1 MVSEH
6 PPKKGY
12 DFDTVNEQT
21 CQTYQFGAAR
31 GGGGACGRLS
41 IDASLTK
48 LFECMSLAY
57 STSVPKA
64 AEPCSIVQYSLHPKG
79 AAGHG
84 QGSQLHH
91 LPVLLLLGI
100 ILLVQF
106 IPYLCIC
113 FLVHTRT
120 LQFIFKEDKEKKKS
134 RAGNKSSAAWHLLLC
149 YCQSCGDYLSVRA
162 VVVSARQERNG
173 EPNIIGISFLLFS
186 VTSLENRI
194 GRLVSPKWKNFK
206 GLKLQWRDKIRL
218 NNAIWRAWYMQYL
231 EKRKNPVCHFVTP
244 LDGSVDVDEHRRP
257 EAIATEGKYWK
268 RRIEIVIREYHKWR
282 TYFKK
287 RLQKHKDEDLSSL
300 VRDDDVVLW
309 QKRRYGR
316 ETPVP
321 MEEGSLLDADMLMSE
336 FTDTLFSTLS
346 SHQLVSWPNSRD
358 IGHLGN
364 ADMIQPG
371 LIPLQPN
378 FDFMDTFEP
387 FQELFTPSRSSNYFP
402 SVSAVSSATT
412 DSSSHSSQSP
422 VLPSGSL
429 PSTLPAENISDGLIP
444 SSVPAPVIP
453 DVVAD
458 QCSSIRSEGSF
469 IQPADFP
476 PDSSLSGPQ
485 TFMSV
490 FQPPLPLLQ
499 PTSGQQQ
506 SPLPAVPLS
515 SSPSPAPAAFAAP
528 ETAKFLCESS
538 VITHTA
544 SATLTHNA
552 PATTFSQ
559 SQSQGL
565 VLATQQPGAGVP
577 CNLAFQTAVVQGQQP
592 RPQLQSQLTFALPK
606 PVPLATAGTRPKQSQ
621 KIVPAPKLETVSL
634 LVKNAFITPAAFQG
648 QSRAVIVTPAPLKRE
663 GILTPATS
671 QSNVAIA
678 PAGIVRK
685 LEGAQ
690 GAHLSTAILK
700 NMPWAPG
707 VTEFRSN
714 ILVGPAQRAPSSQQS
729 QSTVSHLFPPS
740 VVQDVLVKGEH
751 IPSHCCSSQVPS
763 PTPSKLESCKLSL
776 PCTWKCVCWS
786 VPWAGSGGKCLE
798 VSPSCPRPL
807 ETNRGAQQD
816 NGITACASN
825 IPLLKYVFVKG
836 LLHLA
841 IQDVSCRE
849 CQNSGQASP
858 CTSEQSP
865 SPQSPQSSCSGKPAT
880 DPTMA
885 AFKNRRMKHL
895 SEQKRRFNIKI
906 GFSALNSLVS
916 ANSKLISH
924 AITLQKTVEYIAK
937 LQQERAQ
944 MQEETRRLRE
954 EIEELNAT
962 ILSCQQQLPAT
973 GVPVTRQRFDHMR
986 KLFDDYVRSRT
997 LQNWKFWIF
1006 SIIIK
1011 PLFESFNGMVSTTS
1025 FKDLN
1030 DTALA
1035 WLDQHCSLPVLRPMV
1050 LNTLWHLSRS
1060 TSILSDPSRLP
1071 DQAREAV
1078 AKGWRTHQALPAQ
1091 APPVS
1096 ALYKGFSPSPETLF
1110 RALALPCSEVQV
1122 MQRCQNVWVP
1132 LQCCAVLLSHEKKN
1146 TKLSVNPVHRG
1157 MCCSRGKNT
1166 SDFMKQN
1173 VLFILF
1179 SGIQFHVFYLNK
1191 AISNHTDLQSVLC
1204 FFVFFLL
1211 LLFAFCLK
1219 NLKGFARPDLYGKLM
1234 FSMKYKTL
1242 DLTYNLK
1249 FVAHVKT
1256 CVPVTEAT
1264 KFQVSAKEW
1273 CAKS

>member
-1 MVSEH
+1 MIR
-6 PPKKGY
+6 
-12 DFDTVNEQT
+12 
-21 CQTYQFGAAR
+21 C
-31 GGGGACGRLS
+31 
-41 IDASLTK
+41 
-48 LFECMSLAY
+48 LFC
-57 STSVPKA
+57 
-64 AEPCSIVQYSLHPKG
+64 CS
-79 AAGHG
+79 
-84 QGSQLHH
+84 
-91 LPVLLLLGI
+91 
-100 ILLVQF
+100 
-106 IPYLCIC
+106 
-113 FLVHTRT
+113 
-120 LQFIFKEDKEKKKS
+120 
-134 RAGNKSSAAWHLLLC
+134 
-149 YCQSCGDYLSVRA
+149 
-162 VVVSARQERNG
+162 
-173 EPNIIGISFLLFS
+173 
-186 VTSLENRI
+186 

-412 DSSSHSSQSP
+412 DSNSHSSQSP

-429 PSTLPAENISDGLIP
+429 PSTLPAGNISDGLIP

-458 QCSSIRSEGSF
+458 QCSSIRSEESF

-490 FQPPLPLLQ
+490 FPTSLPLLQ
-499 PTSGQQQ
+499 PTSAQHQ

-515 SSPSPAPAAFAAP
+515 SSLSPAPAAFAAP
-528 ETAKFLCESS
+528 ETPKFGLCEST

-559 SQSQGL
+559 SQSV

-577 CNLAFQTAVVQGQQP
+577 CNLAFQTAVVQGQP
-592 RPQLQSQLTFALPK
+592 RPQVQSQLTFALPK
-606 PVPLATAGTRPKQSQ
+606 PVPLASAGTRPKQSQ

-634 LVKNAFITPAAFQG
+634 LVKNAFITPG
-648 QSRAVIVTPAPLKRE
+648 R
-663 GILTPATS
+663 
-671 QSNVAIA
+671 
-678 PAGIVRK
+678 
-685 LEGAQ
+685 
-690 GAHLSTAILK
+690 
-700 NMPWAPG
+700 
-707 VTEFRSN
+707 
-714 ILVGPAQRAPSSQQS
+714 
-729 QSTVSHLFPPS
+729 
-740 VVQDVLVKGEH
+740 D
-751 IPSHCCSSQVPS
+751 
-763 PTPSKLESCKLSL
+763 
-776 PCTWKCVCWS
+776 
-786 VPWAGSGGKCLE
+786 
-798 VSPSCPRPL
+798 
-807 ETNRGAQQD
+807 
-816 NGITACASN
+816 
-825 IPLLKYVFVKG
+825 
-836 LLHLA
+836 
-841 IQDVSCRE
+841 

-865 SPQSPQSSCSGKPAT
+865 SPQSPQNSCSGKSAT

-885 AFKNRRMKHL
+885 AFKNRRMRHL

-916 ANSKLISH
+916 ANSKSISH

-937 LQQERAQ
+937 LQQERTQ

-973 GVPVTRQRFDHMR
+973 GVPVTRQRFDHMKR
-986 KLFDDYVRSRT
+986 LFDEYVRSRT

-1030 DTALA
+1030 ETALA
-1035 WLDQHCSLPVLRPMV
+1035 WLDQHCTLPILRPMV
-1050 LNTLWHLSRS
+1050 LNTLRHLSRT
-1060 TSILSDPSRLP
+1060 TSILTDPSQLP
-1071 DQAREAV
+1071 EQAREAV
-1078 AKGWRTHQALPAQ
+1078 MKVNKRAG
-1091 APPVS
+1091 
-1096 ALYKGFSPSPETLF
+1096 ET
-1110 RALALPCSEVQV
+1110 
-1122 MQRCQNVWVP
+1122 
-1132 LQCCAVLLSHEKKN
+1132 
-1146 TKLSVNPVHRG
+1146 
-1157 MCCSRGKNT
+1157 
-1166 SDFMKQN
+1166 
-1173 VLFILF
+1173 
-1179 SGIQFHVFYLNK
+1179 
-1191 AISNHTDLQSVLC
+1191 
-1204 FFVFFLL
+1204 
-1211 LLFAFCLK
+1211 
-1219 NLKGFARPDLYGKLM
+1219 
-1234 FSMKYKTL
+1234 
-1242 DLTYNLK
+1242 
-1249 FVAHVKT
+1249 
-1256 CVPVTEAT
+1256 
-1264 KFQVSAKEW
+1264 
-1273 CAKS
+1273 

>member
-1 MVSEH
+1 MAADVFMRPARLIGAAGPLSPRTEPDEDSSDTDDGGASPGGGRRCGPRRGQPPGPQIIHSGHFMVSSPHSEH

-31 GGGGACGRLS
+31 GGGGAGGRLS

-57 STSVPKA
+57 SGK
-64 AEPCSIVQYSLHPKG
+64 
-79 AAGHG
+79 
-84 QGSQLHH
+84 
-91 LPVLLLLGI
+91 
-100 ILLVQF
+100 
-106 IPYLCIC
+106 
-113 FLVHTRT
+113 
-120 LQFIFKEDKEKKKS
+120 
-134 RAGNKSSAAWHLLLC
+134 
-149 YCQSCGDYLSVRA
+149 
-162 VVVSARQERNG
+162 
-173 EPNIIGISFLLFS
+173 
-186 VTSLENRI
+186 
-194 GRLVSPKWKNFK
+194 LVSPKWKNFK

-358 IGHLGN
+358 IAHLGN

-387 FQELFTPSRSSNYFP
+387 FQDLFTPSRSNNYFP
-402 SVSAVSSATT
+402 SASAVNSATT
-412 DSSSHSSQSP
+412 DSSNHSSQSP

-429 PSTLPAENISDGLIP
+429 PNTLPAGNISDGLIT

-453 DVVAD
+453 DVGAD
-458 QCSSIRSEGSF
+458 QGLNIKSEGSF
-469 IQPADFP
+469 IQPADYT

-485 TFMSV
+485 TFMPV
-490 FQPPLPLLQ
+490 FQTPLPLLQ
-499 PTSGQQQ
+499 PATQQHQ
-506 SPLPAVPLS
+506 SPLPAVPLNS
-515 SSPSPAPAAFAAP
+515 NISSPPAPFAAP
-528 ETAKFLCESS
+528 ETQKFGLSEST

-559 SQSQGL
+559 SQNL

-577 CNLAFQTAVVQGQQP
+577 CNMAFQTTVLQGQP
-592 RPQLQSQLTFALPK
+592 WPQLQSQLTFALLK
-606 PVPLATAGTRPKQSQ
+606 AVPLASAGTRPKQSK
-621 KIVPAPKLETVSL
+621 KIVPAPKPENVSL
-634 LVKNAFITPAAFQG
+634 LKNAFITPAAFQG

-678 PAGIVRK
+678 PAGIVR
-685 LEGAQ
+685 
-690 GAHLSTAILK
+690 
-700 NMPWAPG
+700 APG

-714 ILVGPAQRAPSSQQS
+714 ILVGPAQRAPSSQQT
-729 QSTVSHLFPPS
+729 QSTVSHLFSPS
-740 VVQDVLVKGEH
+740 VVQDVLVKGEQ
-751 IPSHCCSSQVPS
+751 IPSHSSSSQVPS
-763 PTPSKLESCKLSL
+763 PTP
-776 PCTWKCVCWS
+776 
-786 VPWAGSGGKCLE
+786 
-798 VSPSCPRPL
+798 
-807 ETNRGAQQD
+807 NRD
-816 NGITACASN
+816 
-825 IPLLKYVFVKG
+825 
-836 LLHLA
+836 
-841 IQDVSCRE
+841 

-865 SPQSPQSSCSGKPAT
+865 SPQSPQNSCSGKPAT
-880 DPTMA
+880 DPNMA
-885 AFKNRRMKHL
+885 AFKNRRMKHI

-906 GFSALNSLVS
+906 GFSTLNSLVS
-916 ANSKLISH
+916 TNSKSISH
-924 AITLQKTVEYIAK
+924 AIMLQKTVEYIAK
-937 LQQERAQ
+937 LQQERTQ

-954 EIEELNAT
+954 EIEELNAA
-962 ILSCQQQLPAT
+962 IISCQQQLPAT
-973 GVPVTRQRFDHMR
+973 GAPVTRQRFDHMKR
-986 KLFDDYVRSRT
+986 MFDEYVRSRT

-1011 PLFESFNGMVSTTS
+1011 PLFESFNGMVSSTS

-1030 DTALA
+1030 QTAMA
-1035 WLDQHCSLPVLRPMV
+1035 WVDQHCSLPVLRPMV
-1050 LNTLWHLSRS
+1050 LNTLRHLSTT
-1060 TSILSDPSRLP
+1060 TSVLSDPSRLP
-1071 DQAREAV
+1071 EQAAEAV
-1078 AKGWRTHQALPAQ
+1078 NKMNKTAD
-1091 APPVS
+1091 
-1096 ALYKGFSPSPETLF
+1096 ET
-1110 RALALPCSEVQV
+1110 
-1122 MQRCQNVWVP
+1122 
-1132 LQCCAVLLSHEKKN
+1132 
-1146 TKLSVNPVHRG
+1146 
-1157 MCCSRGKNT
+1157 
-1166 SDFMKQN
+1166 
-1173 VLFILF
+1173 
-1179 SGIQFHVFYLNK
+1179 
-1191 AISNHTDLQSVLC
+1191 
-1204 FFVFFLL
+1204 
-1211 LLFAFCLK
+1211 
-1219 NLKGFARPDLYGKLM
+1219 
-1234 FSMKYKTL
+1234 
-1242 DLTYNLK
+1242 
-1249 FVAHVKT
+1249 
-1256 CVPVTEAT
+1256 
-1264 KFQVSAKEW
+1264 
-1273 CAKS
+1273 

>member
-1 MVSEH
+1 MAADVFMRPARLLGAAGPLSPRTEPDEDSSDTDDGGASPGGGRRCGPRRGQPPGPQIIHSGHFMVSSPHSEH

-31 GGGGACGRLS
+31 GGGGAGGRLS

-57 STSVPKA
+57 SGK
-64 AEPCSIVQYSLHPKG
+64 
-79 AAGHG
+79 
-84 QGSQLHH
+84 
-91 LPVLLLLGI
+91 
-100 ILLVQF
+100 
-106 IPYLCIC
+106 
-113 FLVHTRT
+113 
-120 LQFIFKEDKEKKKS
+120 
-134 RAGNKSSAAWHLLLC
+134 
-149 YCQSCGDYLSVRA
+149 
-162 VVVSARQERNG
+162 
-173 EPNIIGISFLLFS
+173 
-186 VTSLENRI
+186 
-194 GRLVSPKWKNFK
+194 LVSPKWKNFK

-358 IGHLGN
+358 IAHLGN

-387 FQELFTPSRSSNYFP
+387 FQDLFTPSRSSNYFP

-412 DSSSHSSQSP
+412 DSTNHSSQSP

-429 PSTLPAENISDGLIP
+429 PNTLPAGNISDGLIA

-453 DVVAD
+453 DVGTD
-458 QCSSIRSEGSF
+458 QCSSIRSGGSF
-469 IQPADFP
+469 IQPADFT

-485 TFMSV
+485 TFMPV
-490 FQPPLPLLQ
+490 FQTPLPLLQ
-499 PTSGQQQ
+499 PATQQHQ
-506 SPLPAVPLS
+506 SPLPAVPLNS
-515 SSPSPAPAAFAAP
+515 SLSSPPAAFPAP
-528 ETAKFLCESS
+528 ETQKFGLCEST

-559 SQSQGL
+559 SQNL

-577 CNLAFQTAVVQGQQP
+577 CNLAFQTTVLQGQP

-606 PVPLATAGTRPKQSQ
+606 AVPLASAGTRPKQSQ
-621 KIVPAPKLETVSL
+621 NTVPAPKPETVSL
-634 LVKNAFITPAAFQG
+634 LLKNAFITPG
-648 QSRAVIVTPAPLKRE
+648 R
-663 GILTPATS
+663 
-671 QSNVAIA
+671 
-678 PAGIVRK
+678 
-685 LEGAQ
+685 
-690 GAHLSTAILK
+690 
-700 NMPWAPG
+700 
-707 VTEFRSN
+707 
-714 ILVGPAQRAPSSQQS
+714 
-729 QSTVSHLFPPS
+729 
-740 VVQDVLVKGEH
+740 D
-751 IPSHCCSSQVPS
+751 
-763 PTPSKLESCKLSL
+763 
-776 PCTWKCVCWS
+776 
-786 VPWAGSGGKCLE
+786 
-798 VSPSCPRPL
+798 
-807 ETNRGAQQD
+807 
-816 NGITACASN
+816 
-825 IPLLKYVFVKG
+825 
-836 LLHLA
+836 
-841 IQDVSCRE
+841 

-865 SPQSPQSSCSGKPAT
+865 SPQSPQNSCSGKPAT
-880 DPTMA
+880 DPNMA
-885 AFKNRRMKHL
+885 AFKNRRMKHI

-906 GFSALNSLVS
+906 GFSTLNSLVS
-916 ANSKLISH
+916 ANSKWISH
-924 AITLQKTVEYIAK
+924 AITLQKSVEYIAK
-937 LQQERAQ
+937 LQQERTQ

-962 ILSCQQQLPAT
+962 IISCQQQLPAT
-973 GVPVTRQRFDHMR
+973 GVPITRQRSDHMR
-986 KLFDDYVRSRT
+986 RMFDEYVRSRT

-1030 DTALA
+1030 QTAMA

-1050 LNTLWHLSRS
+1050 LNTLRHLSTT
-1060 TSILSDPSRLP
+1060 TSILSDPSCLP
-1071 DQAREAV
+1071 EQATEAV
-1078 AKGWRTHQALPAQ
+1078 NKMNKTAG
-1091 APPVS
+1091 
-1096 ALYKGFSPSPETLF
+1096 ET
-1110 RALALPCSEVQV
+1110 
-1122 MQRCQNVWVP
+1122 
-1132 LQCCAVLLSHEKKN
+1132 
-1146 TKLSVNPVHRG
+1146 
-1157 MCCSRGKNT
+1157 
-1166 SDFMKQN
+1166 
-1173 VLFILF
+1173 
-1179 SGIQFHVFYLNK
+1179 
-1191 AISNHTDLQSVLC
+1191 
-1204 FFVFFLL
+1204 
-1211 LLFAFCLK
+1211 
-1219 NLKGFARPDLYGKLM
+1219 
-1234 FSMKYKTL
+1234 
-1242 DLTYNLK
+1242 
-1249 FVAHVKT
+1249 
-1256 CVPVTEAT
+1256 
-1264 KFQVSAKEW
+1264 
-1273 CAKS
+1273 

>member
-1 MVSEH
+1 MH
-6 PPKKGY
+6 P
-12 DFDTVNEQT
+12 
-21 CQTYQFGAAR
+21 GAW
-31 GGGGACGRLS
+31 
-41 IDASLTK
+41 
-48 LFECMSLAY
+48 
-57 STSVPKA
+57 
-64 AEPCSIVQYSLHPKG
+64 
-79 AAGHG
+79 
-84 QGSQLHH
+84 
-91 LPVLLLLGI
+91 LPVLLSLGTFCAAPAFPQAVGAAV
-100 ILLVQF
+100 LA
-106 IPYLCIC
+106 CTEGERKTESRMIC
-113 FLVHTRT
+113 
-120 LQFIFKEDKEKKKS
+120 
-134 RAGNKSSAAWHLLLC
+134 C
-149 YCQSCGDYLSVRA
+149 
-162 VVVSARQERNG
+162 
-173 EPNIIGISFLLFS
+173 LFCCS
-186 VTSLENRI
+186 

-387 FQELFTPSRSSNYFP
+387 FQ
-402 SVSAVSSATT
+402 
-412 DSSSHSSQSP
+412 
-422 VLPSGSL
+422 G
-429 PSTLPAENISDGLIP
+429 NISDGLIP

-458 QCSSIRSEGSF
+458 QCSSIRSGGSF
-469 IQPADFP
+469 IQPPDFP

-499 PTSGQQQ
+499 ATSTQQP

-515 SSPSPAPAAFAAP
+515 SSLSPAPAAFAAP
-528 ETAKFLCESS
+528 ETPKFGLCESS

-559 SQSQGL
+559 SQSQSL
-565 VLATQQPGAGVP
+565 VLATQQPGAGMP
-577 CNLAFQTAVVQGQQP
+577 CNLAFQTAVVQGQP

-606 PVPLATAGTRPKQSQ
+606 PVPLASAGTRPKQSQ

-634 LVKNAFITPAAFQG
+634 VVKNAFITPAAFQG

-678 PAGIVRK
+678 PAGIVR
-685 LEGAQ
+685 
-690 GAHLSTAILK
+690 
-700 NMPWAPG
+700 APG

-751 IPSHCCSSQVPS
+751 IPSHCSSSQVPS
-763 PTPSKLESCKLSL
+763 PTPS
-776 PCTWKCVCWS
+776 
-786 VPWAGSGGKCLE
+786 
-798 VSPSCPRPL
+798 R
-807 ETNRGAQQD
+807 D
-816 NGITACASN
+816 
-825 IPLLKYVFVKG
+825 
-836 LLHLA
+836 
-841 IQDVSCRE
+841 

-865 SPQSPQSSCSGKPAT
+865 SPQSPQNSCSGKPAT
-880 DPTMA
+880 DPAVA
-885 AFKNRRMKHL
+885 ALKNRRMRHL
-895 SEQKRRFNIKI
+895 SEQKRRSNIKI

-916 ANSKLISH
+916 ANSKSISH

-937 LQQERAQ
+937 LQQERSQ

-973 GVPVTRQRFDHMR
+973 GVPVTRQRFDNMR
-986 KLFDDYVRSRT
+986 KMFDEYVRSRT

-1011 PLFESFNGMVSTTS
+1011 PLFESFNGMVSTAS

-1030 DTALA
+1030 ETALA

-1050 LNTLWHLSRS
+1050 LNTLRQLSRS
-1060 TSILSDPSRLP
+1060 TSILSDPLRLP
-1071 DQAREAV
+1071 EQAREAV
-1078 AKGWRTHQALPAQ
+1078 VKVNKRAG
-1091 APPVS
+1091 
-1096 ALYKGFSPSPETLF
+1096 ET
-1110 RALALPCSEVQV
+1110 
-1122 MQRCQNVWVP
+1122 
-1132 LQCCAVLLSHEKKN
+1132 
-1146 TKLSVNPVHRG
+1146 
-1157 MCCSRGKNT
+1157 
-1166 SDFMKQN
+1166 
-1173 VLFILF
+1173 
-1179 SGIQFHVFYLNK
+1179 
-1191 AISNHTDLQSVLC
+1191 
-1204 FFVFFLL
+1204 
-1211 LLFAFCLK
+1211 
-1219 NLKGFARPDLYGKLM
+1219 
-1234 FSMKYKTL
+1234 
-1242 DLTYNLK
+1242 
-1249 FVAHVKT
+1249 
-1256 CVPVTEAT
+1256 
-1264 KFQVSAKEW
+1264 
-1273 CAKS
+1273 

>member
-1 MVSEH
+1 MAADVFMRPARLLGAAGPLSPRTEPDEDSSDTDDGGASPGGGRRCGPRRGQPPGPQIIHSGHFMVSSPHSEH

-31 GGGGACGRLS
+31 GGGGAGGRLS

-57 STSVPKA
+57 S
-64 AEPCSIVQYSLHPKG
+64 
-79 AAGHG
+79 
-84 QGSQLHH
+84 
-91 LPVLLLLGI
+91 
-100 ILLVQF
+100 
-106 IPYLCIC
+106 
-113 FLVHTRT
+113 
-120 LQFIFKEDKEKKKS
+120 
-134 RAGNKSSAAWHLLLC
+134 
-149 YCQSCGDYLSVRA
+149 
-162 VVVSARQERNG
+162 
-173 EPNIIGISFLLFS
+173 
-186 VTSLENRI
+186 

-412 DSSSHSSQSP
+412 DSNSHSSQSP

-429 PSTLPAENISDGLIP
+429 PSTLPAGNISDGLIP

-458 QCSSIRSEGSF
+458 QCSSIRSEESF

-490 FQPPLPLLQ
+490 FPTSLPLLQ
-499 PTSGQQQ
+499 PTGAQHQ

-515 SSPSPAPAAFAAP
+515 SSLSPAPAAFAAP
-528 ETAKFLCESS
+528 ETPKFGLCEST

-559 SQSQGL
+559 SQSV

-577 CNLAFQTAVVQGQQP
+577 CNLAFQTAVVQGQP
-592 RPQLQSQLTFALPK
+592 RPQVQSQLTFALPK
-606 PVPLATAGTRPKQSQ
+606 PVPLASAGTRPKQSQ

-634 LVKNAFITPAAFQG
+634 LVKNAFITPG
-648 QSRAVIVTPAPLKRE
+648 R
-663 GILTPATS
+663 
-671 QSNVAIA
+671 
-678 PAGIVRK
+678 
-685 LEGAQ
+685 
-690 GAHLSTAILK
+690 
-700 NMPWAPG
+700 
-707 VTEFRSN
+707 
-714 ILVGPAQRAPSSQQS
+714 
-729 QSTVSHLFPPS
+729 
-740 VVQDVLVKGEH
+740 D
-751 IPSHCCSSQVPS
+751 
-763 PTPSKLESCKLSL
+763 
-776 PCTWKCVCWS
+776 
-786 VPWAGSGGKCLE
+786 
-798 VSPSCPRPL
+798 
-807 ETNRGAQQD
+807 
-816 NGITACASN
+816 
-825 IPLLKYVFVKG
+825 
-836 LLHLA
+836 
-841 IQDVSCRE
+841 

-865 SPQSPQSSCSGKPAT
+865 SPQSPQNSCSGKSAT

-885 AFKNRRMKHL
+885 AFKNRRMRHL

-916 ANSKLISH
+916 ANSKSISH

-937 LQQERAQ
+937 LQQERTQ

-973 GVPVTRQRFDHMR
+973 GVPVTRQRFDHM
-986 KLFDDYVRSRT
+986 KSLFDEYVRSRT

-1030 DTALA
+1030 ETALA
-1035 WLDQHCSLPVLRPMV
+1035 WLDQHCSLPILRPMV
-1050 LNTLWHLSRS
+1050 LNTLRHLSRT
-1060 TSILSDPSRLP
+1060 TSILTDPSQLP
-1071 DQAREAV
+1071 EQAREAV
-1078 AKGWRTHQALPAQ
+1078 MKVNKRAG
-1091 APPVS
+1091 
-1096 ALYKGFSPSPETLF
+1096 ET
-1110 RALALPCSEVQV
+1110 
-1122 MQRCQNVWVP
+1122 
-1132 LQCCAVLLSHEKKN
+1132 
-1146 TKLSVNPVHRG
+1146 
-1157 MCCSRGKNT
+1157 
-1166 SDFMKQN
+1166 
-1173 VLFILF
+1173 
-1179 SGIQFHVFYLNK
+1179 
-1191 AISNHTDLQSVLC
+1191 
-1204 FFVFFLL
+1204 
-1211 LLFAFCLK
+1211 
-1219 NLKGFARPDLYGKLM
+1219 
-1234 FSMKYKTL
+1234 
-1242 DLTYNLK
+1242 
-1249 FVAHVKT
+1249 
-1256 CVPVTEAT
+1256 
-1264 KFQVSAKEW
+1264 
-1273 CAKS
+1273 

>member
-1 MVSEH
+1 MAADVFMRPARLLGAAGPLSPRTEPDEDSSDTDDGGASPGGGRRCGPRRGQPPGPQIIHSGHFMVSSPHSEH

-31 GGGGACGRLS
+31 GGGGAGGRLS

-57 STSVPKA
+57 S
-64 AEPCSIVQYSLHPKG
+64 
-79 AAGHG
+79 
-84 QGSQLHH
+84 
-91 LPVLLLLGI
+91 
-100 ILLVQF
+100 
-106 IPYLCIC
+106 
-113 FLVHTRT
+113 
-120 LQFIFKEDKEKKKS
+120 
-134 RAGNKSSAAWHLLLC
+134 
-149 YCQSCGDYLSVRA
+149 
-162 VVVSARQERNG
+162 
-173 EPNIIGISFLLFS
+173 
-186 VTSLENRI
+186 

-257 EAIATEGKYWK
+257 E
-268 RRIEIVIREYHKWR
+268 
-282 TYFKK
+282 
-287 RLQKHKDEDLSSL
+287 LQKHKDEDLSSL

-429 PSTLPAENISDGLIP
+429 PSTLPAESISDELIP

-453 DVVAD
+453 DVVAG
-458 QCSSIRSEGSF
+458 QCSSIRSGGSF

-490 FQPPLPLLQ
+490 FQPALPLLQ
-499 PTSGQQQ
+499 PAGAQPQ

-528 ETAKFLCESS
+528 ETPKFLCESS

-559 SQSQGL
+559 SQSQSL

-577 CNLAFQTAVVQGQQP
+577 CNLAFQSAVVQGQP
-592 RPQLQSQLTFALPK
+592 RPQLTFALPK
-606 PVPLATAGTRPKQSQ
+606 PVPLASAGTRPKQSQ

-678 PAGIVRK
+678 PAGIVR
-685 LEGAQ
+685 
-690 GAHLSTAILK
+690 
-700 NMPWAPG
+700 APG

-763 PTPSKLESCKLSL
+763 PTPS
-776 PCTWKCVCWS
+776 
-786 VPWAGSGGKCLE
+786 
-798 VSPSCPRPL
+798 R
-807 ETNRGAQQD
+807 D
-816 NGITACASN
+816 
-825 IPLLKYVFVKG
+825 
-836 LLHLA
+836 
-841 IQDVSCRE
+841 

-937 LQQERAQ
+937 LQQERTQ

-973 GVPVTRQRFDHMR
+973 GVPVTRQRFDHMK
-986 KLFDDYVRSRT
+986 KLFDEYVRSRT

-1071 DQAREAV
+1071 EQAREAV
-1078 AKGWRTHQALPAQ
+1078 AKVNKRAG
-1091 APPVS
+1091 
-1096 ALYKGFSPSPETLF
+1096 ET
-1110 RALALPCSEVQV
+1110 
-1122 MQRCQNVWVP
+1122 
-1132 LQCCAVLLSHEKKN
+1132 
-1146 TKLSVNPVHRG
+1146 
-1157 MCCSRGKNT
+1157 
-1166 SDFMKQN
+1166 
-1173 VLFILF
+1173 
-1179 SGIQFHVFYLNK
+1179 
-1191 AISNHTDLQSVLC
+1191 
-1204 FFVFFLL
+1204 
-1211 LLFAFCLK
+1211 
-1219 NLKGFARPDLYGKLM
+1219 
-1234 FSMKYKTL
+1234 
-1242 DLTYNLK
+1242 
-1249 FVAHVKT
+1249 
-1256 CVPVTEAT
+1256 
-1264 KFQVSAKEW
+1264 
-1273 CAKS
+1273 

>member
-1 MVSEH
+1 MAADVFMRPARLLGAAGPLSPRTEPDEDSSDTDDGGASPGGGRRCGPRRGQPPGPQIIHSGHFMVSSPHSEH

-31 GGGGACGRLS
+31 GGGGAGGRLS

-57 STSVPKA
+57 S
-64 AEPCSIVQYSLHPKG
+64 
-79 AAGHG
+79 
-84 QGSQLHH
+84 
-91 LPVLLLLGI
+91 
-100 ILLVQF
+100 
-106 IPYLCIC
+106 
-113 FLVHTRT
+113 
-120 LQFIFKEDKEKKKS
+120 
-134 RAGNKSSAAWHLLLC
+134 
-149 YCQSCGDYLSVRA
+149 
-162 VVVSARQERNG
+162 
-173 EPNIIGISFLLFS
+173 
-186 VTSLENRI
+186 

-429 PSTLPAENISDGLIP
+429 PSTLPAGNISDGLIP

-458 QCSSIRSEGSF
+458 QCSSIRSGGSF

-490 FQPPLPLLQ
+490 FPTPLPLLQ
-499 PTSGQQQ
+499 PPSAQQP

-515 SSPSPAPAAFAAP
+515 SSLSPAPAAFAAP
-528 ETAKFLCESS
+528 ETPKFGLCESS

-559 SQSQGL
+559 SQSQSL

-577 CNLAFQTAVVQGQQP
+577 CNLAFQTAVVQGQP

-606 PVPLATAGTRPKQSQ
+606 PVPLASAGTRPKQSQ

-634 LVKNAFITPAAFQG
+634 VVKNAFITPG
-648 QSRAVIVTPAPLKRE
+648 R
-663 GILTPATS
+663 
-671 QSNVAIA
+671 
-678 PAGIVRK
+678 
-685 LEGAQ
+685 
-690 GAHLSTAILK
+690 
-700 NMPWAPG
+700 
-707 VTEFRSN
+707 
-714 ILVGPAQRAPSSQQS
+714 
-729 QSTVSHLFPPS
+729 
-740 VVQDVLVKGEH
+740 D
-751 IPSHCCSSQVPS
+751 
-763 PTPSKLESCKLSL
+763 
-776 PCTWKCVCWS
+776 
-786 VPWAGSGGKCLE
+786 
-798 VSPSCPRPL
+798 
-807 ETNRGAQQD
+807 
-816 NGITACASN
+816 
-825 IPLLKYVFVKG
+825 
-836 LLHLA
+836 
-841 IQDVSCRE
+841 

-865 SPQSPQSSCSGKPAT
+865 SPQSPQNSCSGKPAT
-880 DPTMA
+880 DPAVA
-885 AFKNRRMKHL
+885 ALKNRRMRHL
-895 SEQKRRFNIKI
+895 SEQKRRSNIKI

-916 ANSKLISH
+916 ANSKSISH

-937 LQQERAQ
+937 LQQERSQ

-986 KLFDDYVRSRT
+986 KMFDEYVRSRT

-1030 DTALA
+1030 ETALA

-1050 LNTLWHLSRS
+1050 LNTLRQLSRS
-1060 TSILSDPSRLP
+1060 TSILSDPLRLP
-1071 DQAREAV
+1071 EQAREAV
-1078 AKGWRTHQALPAQ
+1078 TKVNKRAG
-1091 APPVS
+1091 
-1096 ALYKGFSPSPETLF
+1096 ET
-1110 RALALPCSEVQV
+1110 
-1122 MQRCQNVWVP
+1122 
-1132 LQCCAVLLSHEKKN
+1132 
-1146 TKLSVNPVHRG
+1146 
-1157 MCCSRGKNT
+1157 
-1166 SDFMKQN
+1166 
-1173 VLFILF
+1173 
-1179 SGIQFHVFYLNK
+1179 
-1191 AISNHTDLQSVLC
+1191 
-1204 FFVFFLL
+1204 
-1211 LLFAFCLK
+1211 
-1219 NLKGFARPDLYGKLM
+1219 
-1234 FSMKYKTL
+1234 
-1242 DLTYNLK
+1242 
-1249 FVAHVKT
+1249 
-1256 CVPVTEAT
+1256 
-1264 KFQVSAKEW
+1264 
-1273 CAKS
+1273 

>member
-1 MVSEH
+1 MVSSPHSEH

-57 STSVPKA
+57 S
-64 AEPCSIVQYSLHPKG
+64 
-79 AAGHG
+79 
-84 QGSQLHH
+84 
-91 LPVLLLLGI
+91 
-100 ILLVQF
+100 
-106 IPYLCIC
+106 
-113 FLVHTRT
+113 
-120 LQFIFKEDKEKKKS
+120 
-134 RAGNKSSAAWHLLLC
+134 
-149 YCQSCGDYLSVRA
+149 
-162 VVVSARQERNG
+162 
-173 EPNIIGISFLLFS
+173 
-186 VTSLENRI
+186 

-300 VRDDDVVLW
+300 VRDDDVVLR
-309 QKRRYGR
+309 QERRYGR

-412 DSSSHSSQSP
+412 ENRSHSSQSP

-429 PSTLPAENISDGLIP
+429 PSTLPAESISDGLIP

-458 QCSSIRSEGSF
+458 QCSSIRSGGSF

-544 SATLTHNA
+544 SDTLTHNA

-559 SQSQGL
+559 SQSQSL

-634 LVKNAFITPAAFQG
+634 LVKNAFITPG
-648 QSRAVIVTPAPLKRE
+648 
-663 GILTPATS
+663 
-671 QSNVAIA
+671 
-678 PAGIVRK
+678 
-685 LEGAQ
+685 
-690 GAHLSTAILK
+690 
-700 NMPWAPG
+700 
-707 VTEFRSN
+707 
-714 ILVGPAQRAPSSQQS
+714 
-729 QSTVSHLFPPS
+729 
-740 VVQDVLVKGEH
+740 
-751 IPSHCCSSQVPS
+751 
-763 PTPSKLESCKLSL
+763 
-776 PCTWKCVCWS
+776 
-786 VPWAGSGGKCLE
+786 
-798 VSPSCPRPL
+798 
-807 ETNRGAQQD
+807 
-816 NGITACASN
+816 
-825 IPLLKYVFVKG
+825 
-836 LLHLA
+836 
-841 IQDVSCRE
+841 RE

-973 GVPVTRQRFDHMR
+973 GVPVTRQRFDHMK

-1071 DQAREAV
+1071 EQAREAV
-1078 AKGWRTHQALPAQ
+1078 AK
-1091 APPVS
+1091 VN
-1096 ALYKGFSPSPETLF
+1096 K
-1110 RALALPCSEVQV
+1110 RAGD
-1122 MQRCQNVWVP
+1122 
-1132 LQCCAVLLSHEKKN
+1132 
-1146 TKLSVNPVHRG
+1146 T
-1157 MCCSRGKNT
+1157 
-1166 SDFMKQN
+1166 
-1173 VLFILF
+1173 
-1179 SGIQFHVFYLNK
+1179 
-1191 AISNHTDLQSVLC
+1191 
-1204 FFVFFLL
+1204 
-1211 LLFAFCLK
+1211 
-1219 NLKGFARPDLYGKLM
+1219 
-1234 FSMKYKTL
+1234 
-1242 DLTYNLK
+1242 
-1249 FVAHVKT
+1249 
-1256 CVPVTEAT
+1256 
-1264 KFQVSAKEW
+1264 
-1273 CAKS
+1273 

>member
-1 MVSEH
+1 MAADVFMRPARLLGAAGPLSPRTEPDEDSSDTDDGGASPGGGRRCGPRRGQPPGPQIIHSGHFMVSSPHSEH

-31 GGGGACGRLS
+31 GGGGAGGRLS

-57 STSVPKA
+57 SGK
-64 AEPCSIVQYSLHPKG
+64 
-79 AAGHG
+79 
-84 QGSQLHH
+84 
-91 LPVLLLLGI
+91 
-100 ILLVQF
+100 
-106 IPYLCIC
+106 
-113 FLVHTRT
+113 
-120 LQFIFKEDKEKKKS
+120 
-134 RAGNKSSAAWHLLLC
+134 
-149 YCQSCGDYLSVRA
+149 
-162 VVVSARQERNG
+162 
-173 EPNIIGISFLLFS
+173 
-186 VTSLENRI
+186 
-194 GRLVSPKWKNFK
+194 LVSPKWKNFK

-358 IGHLGN
+358 IAHLGN

-387 FQELFTPSRSSNYFP
+387 FQDLFTPSRSSNYFP

-429 PSTLPAENISDGLIP
+429 PNTLPAGNINDGLIA

-453 DVVAD
+453 DVGTD
-458 QCSSIRSEGSF
+458 QCSSIRSGGSF
-469 IQPADFP
+469 IQPADFT

-485 TFMSV
+485 TFMPV
-490 FQPPLPLLQ
+490 FQTPLPLLQ
-499 PTSGQQQ
+499 PATQQHQ
-506 SPLPAVPLS
+506 SPLPAVPLNS
-515 SSPSPAPAAFAAP
+515 SLSSPPAAFAAP
-528 ETAKFLCESS
+528 ETQKFGLCEST

-559 SQSQGL
+559 SQNL

-577 CNLAFQTAVVQGQQP
+577 CNLAFQTTVLQGQP
-592 RPQLQSQLTFALPK
+592 RPQLLSQMTFALPK
-606 PVPLATAGTRPKQSQ
+606 AVPLASAGTRPKQSQ
-621 KIVPAPKLETVSL
+621 KIVPAPKPETVSL
-634 LVKNAFITPAAFQG
+634 LLKNAFITPG
-648 QSRAVIVTPAPLKRE
+648 R
-663 GILTPATS
+663 
-671 QSNVAIA
+671 
-678 PAGIVRK
+678 
-685 LEGAQ
+685 
-690 GAHLSTAILK
+690 
-700 NMPWAPG
+700 
-707 VTEFRSN
+707 
-714 ILVGPAQRAPSSQQS
+714 
-729 QSTVSHLFPPS
+729 
-740 VVQDVLVKGEH
+740 D
-751 IPSHCCSSQVPS
+751 
-763 PTPSKLESCKLSL
+763 
-776 PCTWKCVCWS
+776 
-786 VPWAGSGGKCLE
+786 
-798 VSPSCPRPL
+798 
-807 ETNRGAQQD
+807 
-816 NGITACASN
+816 
-825 IPLLKYVFVKG
+825 
-836 LLHLA
+836 
-841 IQDVSCRE
+841 

-865 SPQSPQSSCSGKPAT
+865 SPQSPQNSCSGKPAT
-880 DPTMA
+880 DPNMA
-885 AFKNRRMKHL
+885 ALKNRRMKHI
-895 SEQKRRFNIKI
+895 SEQKRRFNIKN

-916 ANSKLISH
+916 ANSKSISH

-937 LQQERAQ
+937 LQQERTQ

-962 ILSCQQQLPAT
+962 IISCQQQLPAT
-973 GVPVTRQRFDHMR
+973 GVPVTWQRFDHMR
-986 KLFDDYVRSRT
+986 RMFDEYVRSRT

-1011 PLFESFNGMVSTTS
+1011 PLFESFNRMVSTTS

-1030 DTALA
+1030 QTAMA

-1050 LNTLWHLSRS
+1050 LNTLRHLSTT
-1060 TSILSDPSRLP
+1060 TSILSDPSCLP
-1071 DQAREAV
+1071 EQAAEAV
-1078 AKGWRTHQALPAQ
+1078 IKMNKTVG
-1091 APPVS
+1091 
-1096 ALYKGFSPSPETLF
+1096 ET
-1110 RALALPCSEVQV
+1110 
-1122 MQRCQNVWVP
+1122 
-1132 LQCCAVLLSHEKKN
+1132 
-1146 TKLSVNPVHRG
+1146 
-1157 MCCSRGKNT
+1157 
-1166 SDFMKQN
+1166 
-1173 VLFILF
+1173 
-1179 SGIQFHVFYLNK
+1179 
-1191 AISNHTDLQSVLC
+1191 
-1204 FFVFFLL
+1204 
-1211 LLFAFCLK
+1211 
-1219 NLKGFARPDLYGKLM
+1219 
-1234 FSMKYKTL
+1234 
-1242 DLTYNLK
+1242 
-1249 FVAHVKT
+1249 
-1256 CVPVTEAT
+1256 
-1264 KFQVSAKEW
+1264 
-1273 CAKS
+1273 